1 MLHDLHAPTQII
13 NWGSFSW
20 NKHYYQNKNTWTMF
34 WCFILL
40 LMLLY
45 PNNLVFCCIYLWL
58 SILIIFHQLWN
69 SFDINVLISEFFVFT
84 FRYFPIVF
92 FPLESFSCRLTNNS
106 LFGENIFKNDR
117 KRPYHI
123 RWVWLMENIAT
134 LLVGTIST
142 RLVFWCRLISRLY
155 FLNSRIA

>member
-1 MLHDLHAPTQII
+1 MLLDLHAPTQII
-13 NWGSFSW
+13 NLECFSW

-34 WCFILL
+34 CYFMLL
-40 LMLLY
+40 LMLLF
-45 PNNLVFCCIYLWL
+45 PNNLVFCCIYFWL
-58 SILIIFHQLWN
+58 SIPIIFHQLWN
-69 SFDINVLISEFFVFT
+69 SFNINVLISEFLFSHSDIFQ
-84 FRYFPIVF
+84 
-92 FPLESFSCRLTNNS
+92 LSFSHLS
-106 LFGENIFKNDR
+106 HSHVPWQIIVYLEKIFLKNDR

-155 FLNSRIA
+155 FLNSKNA